1 MSSFTNIDWL
11 PEAGLKP
18 DQKFYFL
25 DSIAEKIEI
34 TLSTGE
40 QYAGQTQIKLSKE
53 KLAEIVVMTKKGRP
67 EKAKIALQY
76 YFDYLNKALAEQN
89 NEDASPKDKNH
100 LKFLNAILEHRY
112 ILGIE
117 YTELSEHAAHEI
129 IEQTNANLMLLYK
142 QIEVQIPVSLT
153 DSLFFK
159 KDEVNWIWEI
169 ANENKVRFKTLD

>member
-1 MSSFTNIDWL
+1 MPKVLVSDKLSEESVKIFKDKNIDVDYL
-11 PEAGLKP
+11 PDIGK
-18 DQKFYFL
+18 D
-25 DSIAEKIEI
+25 
-34 TLSTGE
+34 
-40 QYAGQTQIKLSKE
+40 KE

-169 ANENKVRFKTLD
+169 ANENKVRF